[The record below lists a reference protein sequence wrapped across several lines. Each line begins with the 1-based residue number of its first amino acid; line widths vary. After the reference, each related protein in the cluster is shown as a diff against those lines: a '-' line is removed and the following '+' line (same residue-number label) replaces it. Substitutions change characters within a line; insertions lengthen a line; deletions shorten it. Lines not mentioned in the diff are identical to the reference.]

1 MKGEMNMEDRSGLI
15 THYLKTNK
23 TLEVFSEIDTAYF
36 QLNHFEKDELIC
48 NIDDEMD
55 RLYFVVKGKVKVYT
69 ITSEGKKLI
78 LRFINPLAIVG
89 DIELIQNSKAHNV
102 VEACSDVVAIS
113 ISNTVIRN
121 KLLHDPIFMKF
132 LLENIA
138 NTLKIS
144 TRFTALNL
152 LYPVEVRV
160 ASYLLSISTD
170 SNGNMYKGDLD
181 ATSVTSIADFIG
193 VSYRHVIRVLQR
205 FYNEKLIE
213 KSNGVIVIKDF
224 SRMKEVAKDNIYE
237 Q

>member
-1 MKGEMNMEDRSGLI
+1 MDNKLDLI
-15 THYLKTNK
+15 IQYLKAYNM
-23 TLEVFSEIDTAYF
+23 LEIFSGISTDNF
-36 QLNHFEKDELIC
+36 QVNHFEKGKLIC
-48 NIDDEMD
+48 DKDDEIN

-69 ITSEGKKLI
+69 ITPEGKKLI

-113 ISNTVIRN
+113 ITNTVIRN
-121 KLLHDPIFMKF
+121 KLLHDPIFMMF

-170 SNGNMYKGDLD
+170 SNGNMYKEDLD
-181 ATSVTSIADFIG
+181 STSVSSIADFIG
-193 VSYRHVIRVLQR
+193 VSYRHVIRVLQK
-205 FYNEKLIE
+205 FYSEKLIE
-213 KSNGVIVIKDF
+213 KNNGVIVIKDF

-237 Q
+237 

>member
-1 MKGEMNMEDRSGLI
+1 MNMEDKSGLI
-15 THYLKTNK
+15 THYLRTNK
-23 TLEVFSEIDTAYF
+23 TLEIFLEIDTVYF
-36 QLNHFEKDELIC
+36 QLNYFEKGELIC

-102 VEACSDVVAIS
+102 VEACSDVIAIS

-181 ATSVTSIADFIG
+181 TTSVTSIADFIG

-205 FYNEKLIE
+205 FYNDNLIE

>member
-1 MKGEMNMEDRSGLI
+1 MDNKSDLI
-15 THYLKTNK
+15 IQYLKAFNMLGIFPGISTDN
-23 TLEVFSEIDTAYF
+23 F
-36 QLNHFEKDELIC
+36 QVNHFEKGKLIC
-48 NIDDEMD
+48 DKDDEMH
-55 RLYFVVKGKVKVYT
+55 RLYFVIKGKVKVYT
-69 ITSEGKKLI
+69 ITPEGKKLI
-78 LRFINPLAIVG
+78 LRFINPLAVVG

-121 KLLHDPIFMKF
+121 KLLHDPIFMNF

-170 SNGNMYKGDLD
+170 SNGNMYKEDLD
-181 ATSVTSIADFIG
+181 STSVSSIADYIG
-193 VSYRHVIRVLQR
+193 VSYRHAIRVLQK

-213 KSNGVIVIKDF
+213 KNNGVIVIKDF

-237 Q
+237 

>member
-1 MKGEMNMEDRSGLI
+1 MKVENRSELI
-15 THYLKTNK
+15 MHYLKNYK
-23 TLEVFSEIDTAYF
+23 LLEFFSEIDIDYL
-36 QLNHFEKDELIC
+36 QVNHFKKGTLICDKDEEIH
-48 NIDDEMD
+48 

-69 ITSEGKKLI
+69 ITPEGKKLI
-78 LRFINPLAIVG
+78 LRFINPLAVVG
-89 DIELIQNSKAHNV
+89 DIELIQKSKTHNV
-102 VEACSDVVAIS
+102 VEACSDVITIS
-113 ISNTVIRN
+113 ISNAVIRN
-121 KLLHDPIFMKF
+121 KLIQDPIFMNF

-170 SNGNMYKGDLD
+170 SNGNMYKEDLD
-181 ATSVTSIADFIG
+181 ATSVSSIADFIG
-193 VSYRHVIRVLQR
+193 VSYRHVIRVLQK

-213 KSNGVIVIKDF
+213 KSNGVIIIKEI

>member
-1 MKGEMNMEDRSGLI
+1 MENKSDLI
-15 THYLKTNK
+15 IQYLKAYNM
-23 TLEVFSEIDTAYF
+23 LEIFSGISTDYF
-36 QLNHFEKDELIC
+36 QVNHFEKGKLIC

-69 ITSEGKKLI
+69 ITPEGKKLI

-113 ISNTVIRN
+113 ISNTVMRN
-121 KLLHDPIFMKF
+121 KLLHDPIFINF

-152 LYPVEVRV
+152 LYSVEVRV

-170 SNGNMYKGDLD
+170 SNGNMYKEDLD
-181 ATSVTSIADFIG
+181 ATSVSSIADFVG
-193 VSYRHVIRVLQR
+193 VSYRHVIRVLQK
-205 FYNEKLIE
+205 FYKEKLIE
-213 KSNGVIVIKDF
+213 KDNGVIVIKDL
-224 SRMKEVAKDNIYE
+224 SGMKEVAKDNIYE
-237 Q
+237 

>member
-1 MKGEMNMEDRSGLI
+1 MEDKSGLI
-15 THYLKTNK
+15 THYLRTNK
-23 TLEVFSEIDTAYF
+23 TLEIFLEIDTVYF
-36 QLNHFEKDELIC
+36 QLNYFEKGELIC

-102 VEACSDVVAIS
+102 VEACSDVIAIS

-181 ATSVTSIADFIG
+181 TTSVTSIVDFIG

-205 FYNEKLIE
+205 FYNDKLIE

>member
-1 MKGEMNMEDRSGLI
+1 MRMENRSDLI
-15 THYLKTNK
+15 IHYLKTNK
-23 TLEVFSEIDTAYF
+23 IFEIFSEIDTAYF
-36 QLNHFEKDELIC
+36 QINHFEKGKFIC
-48 NIDDEMD
+48 NIDAEMD

-69 ITSEGKKLI
+69 ITPEGKKLI
-78 LRFINPLAIVG
+78 LRFINPLAVVG
-89 DIELIQNSKAHNV
+89 DLELIQKSKTHNV

-121 KLLHDPIFMKF
+121 KLLHDPIFMNF

-170 SNGNMYKGDLD
+170 SNGNMYKEDLD
-181 ATSVTSIADFIG
+181 ATSISSIADFIG
-193 VSYRHVIRVLQR
+193 VSYRHVIRVLQKL
-205 FYNEKLIE
+205 NKEKLIE
-213 KSNGVIVIKDF
+213 KKNGVIVIKDF

>member
-1 MKGEMNMEDRSGLI
+1 VENRSDLI
-15 THYLKTNK
+15 IHYLKTNK
-23 TLEVFSEIDTAYF
+23 TLEAFSEIDTVYF
-36 QLNHFEKDELIC
+36 QLNHFEKGELIC

-69 ITSEGKKLI
+69 ITPEGKKLI
-78 LRFINPLAIVG
+78 LRFINLLAVVG
-89 DIELIQNSKAHNV
+89 DIEFIQNSKAHNA
-102 VEACSDVVAIS
+102 VEACSEVVAIS
-113 ISNTVIRN
+113 ISHTVIRN
-121 KLLHDPIFMKF
+121 KLLQHPKLMNF

-170 SNGNMYKGDLD
+170 CNGNMYKGDLD

-193 VSYRHVIRVLQR
+193 GSYRHVIRVLQK

>member
-1 MKGEMNMEDRSGLI
+1 MDNKSDLI
-15 THYLKTNK
+15 IQYLKAYNL
-23 TLEVFSEIDTAYF
+23 LEIFSGISTDNF
-36 QLNHFEKDELIC
+36 QVNHFEKGKLIC
-48 NIDDEMD
+48 DKDDEIH
-55 RLYFVVKGKVKVYT
+55 RLYFIDKGKVKVYT
-69 ITSEGKKLI
+69 ITPEGKKLI

-89 DIELIQNSKAHNV
+89 DIELIQNSKVHNV

-113 ISNTVIRN
+113 ITNTVIRN
-121 KLLHDPIFMKF
+121 KLLHDPICMNF

-170 SNGNMYKGDLD
+170 SNGNMYKEDLD
-181 ATSVTSIADFIG
+181 STSVSSIADFIG
-193 VSYRHVIRVLQR
+193 VSYRHVIRVLQK
-205 FYNEKLIE
+205 FYSEKLIE
-213 KSNGVIVIKDF
+213 KNNGVIVIKDF

-237 Q
+237 

>member
-1 MKGEMNMEDRSGLI
+1 MEDKSGLI
-15 THYLKTNK
+15 THYLRTNK
-23 TLEVFSEIDTAYF
+23 TLEIFLEIDTVYF
-36 QLNHFEKDELIC
+36 QLNYFEKGELIC

-102 VEACSDVVAIS
+102 VEACSDVIAIS

-121 KLLHDPIFMKF
+121 KLLHEPIFMKF

-181 ATSVTSIADFIG
+181 TTSVTSIADFIG

-205 FYNEKLIE
+205 FYNDKLIE

>member
-1 MKGEMNMEDRSGLI
+1 MDNKSDLI
-15 THYLKTNK
+15 IQYLKAYNL
-23 TLEVFSEIDTAYF
+23 LEIFSGISTDNF
-36 QLNHFEKDELIC
+36 QVNHFEKGKLIC
-48 NIDDEMD
+48 DKDDEIH
-55 RLYFVVKGKVKVYT
+55 RLYFVDKGKVKVYT
-69 ITSEGKKLI
+69 ITPEGKKLI

-113 ISNTVIRN
+113 ITNTVIRN
-121 KLLHDPIFMKF
+121 KLLHDPICMNF

-170 SNGNMYKGDLD
+170 SNGNMYKEDLD
-181 ATSVTSIADFIG
+181 STSVSSIADFIG
-193 VSYRHVIRVLQR
+193 VSYRHVIRVLQK
-205 FYNEKLIE
+205 FYSEKLIE
-213 KSNGVIVIKDF
+213 KNNGVIVIKDF

-237 Q
+237 

>member
-1 MKGEMNMEDRSGLI
+1 MNMEDRSGLI
-15 THYLKTNK
+15 THYLRTNK
-23 TLEVFSEIDTAYF
+23 TLEIFSEIDTVYF
-36 QLNHFEKDELIC
+36 QLNYFEKGELIC

-102 VEACSDVVAIS
+102 VEACSDVIAIS

-121 KLLHDPIFMKF
+121 KLLHDLIFMKF

-181 ATSVTSIADFIG
+181 TTSVTSIADFIG

-205 FYNEKLIE
+205 FYNDKLIE

>member
-1 MKGEMNMEDRSGLI
+1 MNMEDKSGLI
-15 THYLKTNK
+15 THYLRTNK
-23 TLEVFSEIDTAYF
+23 TLEIFSEIDTVYF
-36 QLNHFEKDELIC
+36 QLNYFEKGELIC

-102 VEACSDVVAIS
+102 VEACSDVIAIS

-181 ATSVTSIADFIG
+181 TTSVTSIADFIG

-205 FYNEKLIE
+205 FYNDKLIE

>member
-1 MKGEMNMEDRSGLI
+1 MEDKSGLI
-15 THYLKTNK
+15 THYLRTNK
-23 TLEVFSEIDTAYF
+23 TLEIFLEIDTVYF
-36 QLNHFEKDELIC
+36 QLNYFEKGELIC

-102 VEACSDVVAIS
+102 VEACSDVIAIS

-132 LLENIA
+132 LLKNIA

-170 SNGNMYKGDLD
+170 SNGDMYKGDLD
-181 ATSVTSIADFIG
+181 TTSVTSIADFIG

-205 FYNEKLIE
+205 FYNDKLIE

>member
-1 MKGEMNMEDRSGLI
+1 MKVENRSDLI
-15 THYLKTNK
+15 IHYLKTNK
-23 TLEVFSEIDTAYF
+23 MVEIFSEIDTAYF
-36 QLNHFEKDELIC
+36 QLNHFEKGELIC

-69 ITSEGKKLI
+69 ITPEGKKLI
-78 LRFINPLAIVG
+78 LRFINPLAVVG
-89 DIELIQNSKAHNV
+89 DLELIQKSKTHNV

-121 KLLHDPIFMKF
+121 KLLHDPIFMNF

-144 TRFTALNL
+144 TRFTSLNL

-170 SNGNMYKGDLD
+170 SNGNMYKEDLD
-181 ATSVTSIADFIG
+181 ATSISSIADFIG
-193 VSYRHVIRVLQR
+193 VSYRHVIRVLQKL
-205 FYNEKLIE
+205 NKEKLIE
-213 KSNGVIVIKDF
+213 KKNGVIVIKDF